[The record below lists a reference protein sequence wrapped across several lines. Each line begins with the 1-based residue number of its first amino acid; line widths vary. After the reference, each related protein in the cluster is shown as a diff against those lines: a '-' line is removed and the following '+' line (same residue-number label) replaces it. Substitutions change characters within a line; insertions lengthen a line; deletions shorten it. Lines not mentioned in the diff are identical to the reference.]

1 MDFHVGTYVELLS
14 GETGYIQNIYPYS
27 NGQTL
32 ITVHYLTPDYLNGQD
47 LIIVKEKDDPLAK
60 FFSRVWCAL
69 LSSKET
75 RVESIE
81 PLNLIGG
88 FVGATER
95 KISSKVDELVKA
107 VNKINEQLDKE
118 R

>member
-1 MDFHVGTYVELLS
+1 MDFHAGTYVELLS

-47 LIIVKEKDDPLAK
+47 LIIVKEKDAPLAK
-60 FFSRVWCAL
+60 FFSRVGCTL

-75 RVESIE
+75 RFESIE

-95 KISSKVDELVKA
+95 KISSKVDELIKA
-107 VNKINEQLDKE
+107 VNKINEQLTKE